1 MANEAAVRSVNVQ
14 GRGKE
19 LSLADIKTAYG
30 RSGREAPAATTYQPE
45 FRDDVFVVG
54 VGTETPVNELYCS
67 TVASAAELAIILGDI
82 CVAGF
87 LAQPC
92 ATAEGSHFTYS
103 SDVPWLRFTNG
114 AQRNAA
120 QLSQYWRA
128 NSGDPGGHTAEDH
141 AREDIAW
148 G

>member
-1 MANEAAVRSVNVQ
+1 MSDEVTVRSVNVDRS
-14 GRGKE
+14 GSEISLKDIKAAYAKTGKE
-19 LSLADIKTAYG
+19 
-30 RSGREAPAATTYQPE
+30 APTATTYQPE

-114 AQRNAA
+114 AQRNAG

-128 NSGDPGGHTAEDH
+128 NSGDPGGKTAEDH